1 MARFVLSG
9 IGSIPGNTTKTVHM
23 YGPVGW
29 QIVSGGWQFTT
40 DGSLSLQASHP
51 ALPGNRL
58 KVGFGPDEASWGYA
72 DGSTPV
78 SDPVEGWTWIVKNT
92 NEASRQFKGF
102 ILVEEGHE
110 FLIGNDA
117 VDWPVVVV

>member
-58 KVGFGPDEASWGYA
+58 KASAPMKLPGVMQTDQHLY
-72 DGSTPV
+72 
-78 SDPVEGWTWIVKNT
+78 
-92 NEASRQFKGF
+92 Q
-102 ILVEEGHE
+102 IL
-110 FLIGNDA
+110 
-117 VDWPVVVV
+117 